1 MRFISILGFALA
13 WSVMQSASVESV
25 KMRRAGKAQ
34 AKQASMEF
42 GRHIQPILQNR
53 CQPCHFT
60 GGIMYQK
67 LPFDRAAT
75 IQHLGD
81 KLFSRIKDE
90 KDQKVIRAYL
100 AQKDRERDEVRVGR
114 TAPGKR

>member
-1 MRFISILGFALA
+1 MRLISILGFALA
-13 WSVMQSASVESV
+13 WSLMQSASVESI
-25 KMRRAGKAQ
+25 KMRRPA
-34 AKQASMEF
+34 ASQVKKSPVEF
-42 GRHIQPILQNR
+42 QRDVQPILQTR

-100 AQKDRERDEVRVGR
+100 AHTDREQHEVRVGR
-114 TAPGKR
+114 AAPG